1 MRRFFLVRDIDES
14 GCSGTG
20 IVAQGTEFD
29 SGRAVME
36 WLVPPCS
43 LNIFASVEELITV
56 HGHCGK
62 SRVEFIDPNKQNLVS
77 NGVLIPCH
85 S

>member
-20 IVAQGTEFD
+20 LVAQGLEFD

-43 LNIFASVEELITV
+43 INIFDSVEELVSV
-56 HGHCGK
+56 HGHSGK
-62 SRVEFIDPNKQNLVS
+62 SRVQFVDDHKETNAL
-77 NGVLIPCH
+77 NGAQESCR

>member
-1 MRRFFLVRDIDES
+1 MRRFFLVREIDES

-20 IVAQGTEFD
+20 IVAQGMEFD

-43 LNIFASVEELITV
+43 LNIFASVDELVSV

-62 SRVEFIDPNKQNLVS
+62 SKVQFIDDLRETQTV
-77 NGVLIPCH
+77 NGARISCQ

>member
-20 IVAQGTEFD
+20 LVAQGLEFD

-43 LNIFASVEELITV
+43 INIFDTVEELVSV
-56 HGHCGK
+56 HGHSGK
-62 SRVEFIDPNKQNLVS
+62 SRVQFVDDHNESLTV
-77 NGVLIPCH
+77 NGAQESCQ

>member
-20 IVAQGTEFD
+20 LVAQGLEFD

-43 LNIFASVEELITV
+43 INIFESVEELISV
-56 HGHCGK
+56 HGHSGK
-62 SRVEFIDPNKQNLVS
+62 SRVQFVDNHKEAHAV
-77 NGVLIPCH
+77 NGALKTCQ

>member
-1 MRRFFLVRDIDES
+1 MRRFFLVRDVDES

-20 IVAQGTEFD
+20 LVAQGLEFD

-43 LNIFASVEELITV
+43 LNIFASVEELVSI

-62 SRVEFIDPNKQNLVS
+62 SKVKYVDDLREIQAV
-77 NGVLIPCH
+77 NGAHIPCQY
-85 S
+85 

>member
-1 MRRFFLVRDIDES
+1 MRRFFLIRDIDES

-20 IVAQGTEFD
+20 VVAQGMQFD

-43 LNIFASVEELITV
+43 LNIFASVEELISV

-62 SRVEFIDPNKQNLVS
+62 SRVEFIDDHWESQVV
-77 NGVLIPCH
+77 NGALIPCQ

>member
-1 MRRFFLVRDIDES
+1 MRRFFLVRDVDET

-20 IVAQGTEFD
+20 LVAQGLELD

-43 LNIFASVEELITV
+43 INIFGSVEELITV
-56 HGHCGK
+56 HGHSGK
-62 SRVEFIDPNKQNLVS
+62 SKVQFIDDRQESLTGD
-77 NGVLIPCH
+77 GVPTLCQF
-85 S
+85 